1 MRLELRDG
9 RFLQACQILIRISLY
24 VREFCL
30 LVVIKLKRM
39 PMNMSVLTGAII
51 THAIEVTTT
60 IIKSLTV
67 YNWKNDTS
75 TFPE

>member
-1 MRLELRDG
+1 
-9 RFLQACQILIRISLY
+9 
-24 VREFCL
+24 
-30 LVVIKLKRM
+30 M

-51 THAIEVTTT
+51 THAIEVII

-75 TFPE
+75 AFMWCGADRLMFTYESYHRLAHISGFFYEKYSNES